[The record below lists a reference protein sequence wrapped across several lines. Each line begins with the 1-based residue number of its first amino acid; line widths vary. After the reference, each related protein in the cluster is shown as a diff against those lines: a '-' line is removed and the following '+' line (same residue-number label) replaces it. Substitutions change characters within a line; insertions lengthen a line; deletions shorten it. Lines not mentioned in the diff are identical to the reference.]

1 MVRRGSAPQTS
12 RPDGRDDVAV
22 EEPLEIQLHDGA
34 GWRSLAV
41 LMRTP
46 DDDDSVD
53 EDLAV
58 GFLCSEGIVSSSAS
72 IASVAACTVAP
83 SPQAEG
89 NVLRVKLAAGVVV
102 DWARLVR
109 HTFASSSCGVCGKA
123 SIESACAVASPL
135 GSDLVVD
142 VDVVLDLVRRLRD
155 LQPVFQ
161 QTGGLHGA
169 LLGTKDGAVVVVRE
183 DVGRHNAVDKVIGHL
198 LRAGLDPSELVLV
211 VSGRVGF
218 ELVQKALAAR
228 LPIIAGVGAPT
239 SLAVELGVSGGVTV
253 VGFAKERSCN
263 VYAHAQ
269 RLGPS

>member
-1 MVRRGSAPQTS
+1 VVRCGGSKS
-12 RPDGRDDVAV
+12 GDDDVAV
-22 EEPLEIQLHDGA
+22 EEPVEIQLHDGA

-46 DDDDSVD
+46 DDDDDVD

-58 GFLCSEGIVSSSAS
+58 GFLCSEGIIAGASA
-72 IASVAACTVAP
+72 IESVAACTVAP

-123 SIESACAVASPL
+123 SIASACAVAKKLESQF
-135 GSDLVVD
+135 VVD
-142 VDVVLDLVRRLRD
+142 VDVVCALVLRLRG
-155 LQPVFQ
+155 LQPAFAK
-161 QTGGLHGA
+161 TGGLHGA
-169 LLGTKDGAVVVVRE
+169 LLATKGGDVVVVRE
-183 DVGRHNAVDKVIGHL
+183 DVGRHNAVDKVIGHMLRRSIDPAEL
-198 LRAGLDPSELVLV
+198 LLV

-228 LPIIAGVGAPT
+228 IPLIAGVGAPT
-239 SLAVELGVSGGVTV
+239 SLAVELGDTGGVAV
-253 VGFAKERSCN
+253 VGFVKERSCN
-263 VYAHAQ
+263 LYAHPERVRQA
-269 RLGPS
+269 